1 MKEQVEEY
9 KFRKEIDKQKEKM
22 IEVMEKNKTKKAMD
36 KDQLERIKLREE
48 ELLMKKQQ
56 IIKSK

>member
-22 IEVMEKNKTKKAMD
+22 LEVMEKNKQKKTVD

-48 ELLMKKQQ
+48 ELLMKK
-56 IIKSK
+56 